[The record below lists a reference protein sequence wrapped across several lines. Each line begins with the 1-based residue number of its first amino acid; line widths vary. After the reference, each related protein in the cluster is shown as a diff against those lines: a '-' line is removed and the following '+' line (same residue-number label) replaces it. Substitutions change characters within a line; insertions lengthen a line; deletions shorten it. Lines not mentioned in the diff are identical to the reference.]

1 MSPVAG
7 VDHVTLRC
15 APAQL
20 SPVQAFYEAVIGL
33 TAGARPPFDFA
44 GAWLY
49 AGDNPIIHLAA
60 VLEKP
65 IPGGTTQA
73 STRPAASETTGYVD
87 HFALRVN
94 ADVSGFRAK
103 LAALKMPFSEAPV
116 PGLPLH
122 QIFLLDPLGVKVEL
136 NFVVDR

>member
-20 SPVQAFYEAVIGL
+20 SPAQTFYETVIGL
-33 TAGARPPFDFA
+33 TTGARPAFDFP

-49 AGDNPIIHLAA
+49 AGDCPIIHLAA
-60 VLEKP
+60 VLERP
-65 IPGGTTQA
+65 IPGEMTQA
-73 STRPAASETTGYVD
+73 SARPAASQSSGYVD

-94 ADVSGFRAK
+94 ADVGEFRAK
-103 LAALKMPFSEAPV
+103 LAALGMPFSEAPV

-136 NFVVDR
+136 NFVVA